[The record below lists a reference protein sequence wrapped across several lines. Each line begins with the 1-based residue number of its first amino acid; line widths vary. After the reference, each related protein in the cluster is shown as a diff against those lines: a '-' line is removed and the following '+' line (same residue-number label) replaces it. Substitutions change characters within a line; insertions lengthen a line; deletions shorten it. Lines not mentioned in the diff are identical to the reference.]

1 MGKVMLAILLGALSM
16 RAAAD
21 TFSAEC
27 DAMEHSCDVDDTSL
41 LQEPAKPWHTHRRA
55 LHSMPSG
62 PVGLPQL
69 AQYRHAA
76 TSQGYNLT
84 ELLTAKISDTNTSE
98 CPSLQTMLFLKNSAA
113 NAKDMDLSLEVV
125 MLVVL
130 IASGV
135 LIFLGHHL
143 VIPTIFFVVASAG
156 GVPTFKFVL
165 DSTDYCLWPLVA
177 GGVVF
182 LIAGCC
188 AVYFINVAFTIVG
201 WAIGALAA
209 LQFEVAI
216 MALANEIS
224 EEYAVYIFWAV
235 VVVAAIVGGI
245 LMYYFEEDIFS
256 VVTAAV
262 GAYGLKISLSSLLV
276 AEKGIEMTEEQQLV
290 LVIVAFALGVLV
302 QEYVVHEVEK

>member
-1 MGKVMLAILLGALSM
+1 M

-41 LQEPAKPWHTHRRA
+41 LQEPAKPWHTQRRA

-135 LIFLGHHL
+135 LSSPQF
-143 VIPTIFFVVASAG
+143 S
-156 GVPTFKFVL
+156 
-165 DSTDYCLWPLVA
+165 SLWLQQ
-177 GGVVF
+177 VVF
-182 LIAGCC
+182 LH
-188 AVYFINVAFTIVG
+188 
-201 WAIGALAA
+201 LS
-209 LQFEVAI
+209 L
-216 MALANEIS
+216 
-224 EEYAVYIFWAV
+224 
-235 VVVAAIVGGI
+235 
-245 LMYYFEEDIFS
+245 FS
-256 VVTAAV
+256 IPRTT
-262 GAYGLKISLSSLLV
+262 AYGHSLRG
-276 AEKGIEMTEEQQLV
+276 E
-290 LVIVAFALGVLV
+290 
-302 QEYVVHEVEK
+302 